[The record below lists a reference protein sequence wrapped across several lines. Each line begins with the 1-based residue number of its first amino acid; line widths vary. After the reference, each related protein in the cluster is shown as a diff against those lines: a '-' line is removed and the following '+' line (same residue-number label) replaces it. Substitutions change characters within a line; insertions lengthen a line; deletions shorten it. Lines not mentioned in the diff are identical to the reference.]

1 MAKKFD
7 KNLKLDYKKVINYIF
22 RPKKFMSDEELKMK
36 KLKINTSY
44 YNSLTKAEKQFYWFF
59 IFVLNFLVIFG
70 GMFITRTFIN

>member
-1 MAKKFD
+1 
-7 KNLKLDYKKVINYIF
+7 
-22 RPKKFMSDEELKMK
+22 MSDEELKMK

-44 YNSLTKAEKQFYWFF
+44 YNSLTKAEKQFYWIF